1 MRKLIQD
8 LIYRALLVGIVFVL
22 GVTTRKTWINRHI
35 LEGFQREG
43 RNFILGIW
51 HNNIIYMI
59 FPLRVFGLTVLASRS
74 RDGTNIARVG
84 RVFGIRTAWGST
96 SKGAMGGVREMLR
109 LLRSGRNVTIMPDG
123 PRGPRYVLQPGVTA
137 LAQRAGVPIVPL
149 AWSGRRMIEF
159 NSWDRMKLP
168 LPFSRII
175 IYVGNPIHIAPD
187 EKDQEAA
194 GLKVEHAM
202 RLGEAIV
209 DQFAQG
215 SRTAREPLLAE
226 AARADAT
233 ARA

>member
-1 MRKLIQD
+1 
-8 LIYRALLVGIVFVL
+8 
-22 GVTTRKTWINRHI
+22 
-35 LEGFQREG
+35 
-43 RNFILGIW
+43 
-51 HNNIIYMI
+51 
-59 FPLRVFGLTVLASRS
+59 
-74 RDGTNIARVG
+74 
-84 RVFGIRTAWGST
+84 VFGIRTAWGST

-149 AWSGRRMIEF
+149 AWSSRRMIGF

-187 EKDQEAA
+187 EKNQEAVR
-194 GLKVEHAM
+194 LKVEHAM

-215 SRTAREPLLAE
+215 GRTAREPLLAE
-226 AARADAT
+226 AADADAT